1 MGNKARVLLL
11 GLSTAGKD
19 ALSEI
24 LQEKYGLTSMPSSY
38 MAFKIFIFDIF
49 KEKYGY
55 QTLEECYEKRHNH
68 RDELFQLISDF
79 NKDDPA
85 RLAKL
90 IMKDCDIYTGMRSK
104 RELDA
109 CKEQGVFTHIFWVD
123 ASKRISFK
131 EPLSSCEVTEDMAD
145 YTVDNNGSLK
155 QLEYYADAIYG
166 MVTDDLSMEARFNG
180 VD

>member
-79 NKDDPA
+79 NKGDPA

-109 CKEQGVFTHIFWVD
+109 CKEQGVFTHVFWID
-123 ASKRISFK
+123 ASRRISFK

-166 MVTDDLSMEARFNG
+166 MVTEDLSIEGRFN
-180 VD
+180 D